1 MFRRRRGMSE
11 QDNSARA
18 EEMEASGLLL
28 SAEPLAVGGKLVAQA
43 GDTTDTDTDLSDTSD
58 ATDAD
63 GTDESDADGSDE
75 TDGDGTDGSD
85 GDASDDGGLL
95 STDSDGSD
103 ATTDAD
109 GTDAR

>member
-1 MFRRRRGMSE
+1 MSE

-28 SAEPLAVGGKLVAQA
+28 SVEPLAGGSKLTAQA
-43 GDTTDTDTDLSDTSD
+43 GDRTDRDTDSSGATDT
-58 ATDAD
+58 D

-103 ATTDAD
+103 ASTDAD